1 MSERKSHKLIITE
14 AVLAELPNNQQVD
27 STADGLMMRIWMS
40 GRQDGLRLT
49 EYGDFIFRM
58 AEIEY
63 YQSVFKL
70 REGTSEHAY
79 VMEINKKIKCPF
91 YLGVNKIEGKKKQPY
106 IRLYDSKI
114 AMMIELYGDI
124 VSYLDSVKVRK

>member
-1 MSERKSHKLIITE
+1 MSEGKSLKQIITE
-14 AVLAELPNNQQVD
+14 AVLAELPNNHSVD
-27 STADGLMMRIWMS
+27 SSADSLMMRIWVS

-49 EYGDFIFRM
+49 EYGDFLFRM

-63 YQSVFKL
+63 YQCDFKL

-91 YLGVNKIEGKKKQPY
+91 FLGVNKIEGKKKQPY
-106 IRLYDSKI
+106 MRLYDSKI
-114 AMMIELYGDI
+114 AMMIELYGNI

>member
-14 AVLAELPNNQQVD
+14 AVLAELPKNQQVD

>member
-79 VMEINKKIKCPF
+79 IMEINKKIKCPF

>member
-14 AVLAELPNNQQVD
+14 AVLAELPHNQSVD
-27 STADGLMMRIWMS
+27 YTADGLMMRIWMS

-63 YQSVFKL
+63 YQSNFKL

>member
-14 AVLAELPNNQQVD
+14 AVLAELPEHLSLD
-27 STADGLMMRIWMS
+27 SESDKLMVRLWSS

-63 YQSVFKL
+63 YECDFKL
-70 REGTSEHAY
+70 REGISEHAY
-79 VMEINKKIKCPF
+79 MLEINKKIKCPY
-91 YLGVNKIEGKKKQPY
+91 YLGVNKIEGKKKKLY
-106 IRLYDSKI
+106 MRLYDSKI
-114 AMMIELYGDI
+114 AMLIELYGNLI
-124 VSYLDSVKVRK
+124 GYLDSIKVRK

>member
-14 AVLAELPNNQQVD
+14 AVLAELPHNQSVD

-49 EYGDFIFRM
+49 EYGDFIFRT

-63 YQSVFKL
+63 YQSNFKL

>member
-1 MSERKSHKLIITE
+1 MSERKPLKQIITE
-14 AVLAELPNNQQVD
+14 AVLAELPNNHSVD
-27 STADGLMMRIWMS
+27 SSADSLMMRIWVS

-49 EYGDFIFRM
+49 EYGDFLFRM

-63 YQSVFKL
+63 YQCDFKL

-91 YLGVNKIEGKKKQPY
+91 FLGVNKIEGKKKQPY

-114 AMMIELYGDI
+114 AMMIELYGNI

>member
-1 MSERKSHKLIITE
+1 MTERKSLKHIITE
-14 AVLAELPNNQQVD
+14 AVLAELPEHLSLD
-27 STADGLMMRIWMS
+27 SETDKLMVRLWSS

-63 YQSVFKL
+63 YQSDFKL
-70 REGTSEHAY
+70 RQGTSEHAY

-124 VSYLDSVKVRK
+124 VSYLDSIKVRK

>member
-1 MSERKSHKLIITE
+1 MTYRKSITQIITE
-14 AVLAELPNNQQVD
+14 AVLAELPEHKSID
-27 STADGLMMRIWMS
+27 STADNLMMRIWIS

-63 YQSVFKL
+63 YQSDFKL
-70 REGTSEHAY
+70 RQGTSEHAY

-106 IRLYDSKI
+106 MRLYDSKI
-114 AMMIELYGDI
+114 AMMIELYGNI

>member
-1 MSERKSHKLIITE
+1 MSERKPLKQIITE
-14 AVLAELPNNQQVD
+14 AVLAELPNSHSVD
-27 STADGLMMRIWMS
+27 SSADSLMMRIWVS

-49 EYGDFIFRM
+49 EYGDFLFRM

-63 YQSVFKL
+63 YQCDFKL

-106 IRLYDSKI
+106 MRLYDSKI
-114 AMMIELYGDI
+114 AMMVSLYGN
-124 VSYLDSVKVRK
+124 VNEYLDSIKVIK

>member
-1 MSERKSHKLIITE
+1 MSERKSLKQIITE
-14 AVLAELPNNQQVD
+14 AVLAELPNNHSVD
-27 STADGLMMRIWMS
+27 SSADSLMMRIWVS

-49 EYGDFIFRM
+49 EYGDFLFRM

-63 YQSVFKL
+63 YQCDFKL

-91 YLGVNKIEGKKKQPY
+91 FLGVNKIEGKKKQPY
-106 IRLYDSKI
+106 MRLYDSKI
-114 AMMIELYGDI
+114 AMMIELYGNI

>member
-63 YQSVFKL
+63 YQSNFKL

-106 IRLYDSKI
+106 MRLYDSKI

-124 VSYLDSVKVRK
+124 LTYLDSIKVKR

>member
-1 MSERKSHKLIITE
+1 MTERVTSKKHITE
-14 AVLAELPNNQQVD
+14 LVLAELPDKHKLD
-27 STADGLMMRIWMS
+27 SSADALIVRIWAS
-40 GRQDGLRLT
+40 GRQEGLRLT

-58 AEIEY
+58 ADIEY
-63 YQSVFKL
+63 YQSDFKL
-70 REGTSEHAY
+70 RDGISDHAY
-79 VMEINKKIKCPF
+79 LLEINKKIKCPY

-124 VSYLDSVKVRK
+124 ITYLDSIKVKR

>member
-14 AVLAELPNNQQVD
+14 AVLAELPANHTVD
-27 STADGLMMRIWMS
+27 SNADALMMRIWIS
-40 GRQDGLRLT
+40 GRQDGLRLS

-63 YQSVFKL
+63 YQCDFKL
-70 REGTSEHAY
+70 REGSSEHAY

-124 VSYLDSVKVRK
+124 VSYLDSIKVRK

>member
-27 STADGLMMRIWMS
+27 ATADGLMMRIWMS
-40 GRQDGLRLT
+40 GRQNGLRLT

-58 AEIEY
+58 AEIEC

-70 REGTSEHAY
+70 REGISEHAY

-91 YLGVNKIEGKKKQPY
+91 YLGVNKIEGKKKQPF

>member
-1 MSERKSHKLIITE
+1 MTERKSLKQIITE
-14 AVLAELPNNQQVD
+14 AVLAELPENQSLE
-27 STADGLMMRIWMS
+27 STADELMVRIWAS

-49 EYGDFIFRM
+49 EYGDFVFRM

-63 YQSVFKL
+63 YQCDFKL
-70 REGTSEHAY
+70 REGMSDHAY
-79 VMEINKKIKCPF
+79 LLEINKKIKCPY

-106 IRLYDSKI
+106 MRLYDSKI

-124 VSYLDSVKVRK
+124 LSYLDSIKVKK

>member
-63 YQSVFKL
+63 YQSDFKL

-114 AMMIELYGDI
+114 AMMIELYGNI

>member
-14 AVLAELPNNQQVD
+14 AVLAELPNNQTVD

-63 YQSVFKL
+63 YQSDFKL
-70 REGTSEHAY
+70 REGTSEHSY

-114 AMMIELYGDI
+114 AMMIELYGNI
-124 VSYLDSVKVRK
+124 VSYLDSIKVRK

>member
-14 AVLAELPNNQQVD
+14 AVLAELPNNKQVD
-27 STADGLMMRIWMS
+27 STADGLMMRLWMS

-63 YQSVFKL
+63 YQSDFKL

>member
-1 MSERKSHKLIITE
+1 MTDRKSLKQIITE
-14 AVLAELPNNQQVD
+14 AVLAELPANKSID
-27 STADGLMMRIWMS
+27 STADNLMIRIWIS

-63 YQSVFKL
+63 YQCDFKL
-70 REGTSEHAY
+70 RDGMSDHAY
-79 VMEINKKIKCPF
+79 LLEINKKIKCPY

-106 IRLYDSKI
+106 MRLYDSKI

-124 VSYLDSVKVRK
+124 LTYLDSIKVKK

>member
-14 AVLAELPNNQQVD
+14 AVLAELPKNQQVD

-124 VSYLDSVKVRK
+124 VSYLDSIKVRK

>member
-14 AVLAELPNNQQVD
+14 AVLAELPHNQSVD
-27 STADGLMMRIWMS
+27 YTADGLMMRIWMS

-63 YQSVFKL
+63 YQSNFKL

-124 VSYLDSVKVRK
+124 VSYLDSIKVRK

>member
-1 MSERKSHKLIITE
+1 MSERKTLKQIITE
-14 AVLAELPNNQQVD
+14 AVLAELPNNHSVD
-27 STADGLMMRIWMS
+27 SSADSLMMRIWVS

-49 EYGDFIFRM
+49 EYGDFLFRM

-63 YQSVFKL
+63 YQCDFKL

-91 YLGVNKIEGKKKQPY
+91 FLGVNKIEGKKKQPY
-106 IRLYDSKI
+106 MRLYDSKI
-114 AMMIELYGDI
+114 AMMIELYGNI

>member
-1 MSERKSHKLIITE
+1 MTERKSLKQIITE
-14 AVLAELPNNQQVD
+14 AVLAELPENHSID
-27 STADGLMMRIWMS
+27 STADSLMTRIWAS

-63 YQSVFKL
+63 YQCDFKL
-70 REGTSEHAY
+70 RDGMSDHAY
-79 VMEINKKIKCPF
+79 LLEINKKIKCPY
-91 YLGVNKIEGKKKQPY
+91 YLGVNKIEGKKKKPY
-106 IRLYDSKI
+106 MRLYDSKI

-124 VSYLDSVKVRK
+124 LTYLDSIKVKK

>member
-1 MSERKSHKLIITE
+1 MSERKPLKQIITE
-14 AVLAELPNNQQVD
+14 AVLAELPNNHSVD
-27 STADGLMMRIWMS
+27 SSADSLMMRIWVS

-49 EYGDFIFRM
+49 EYGDFLFRM

-63 YQSVFKL
+63 YQCDFKL

-79 VMEINKKIKCPF
+79 VMEINKTIKCPF
-91 YLGVNKIEGKKKQPY
+91 FLGVNKIEGKKKQPY
-106 IRLYDSKI
+106 MRLYDSKI
-114 AMMIELYGDI
+114 AMMIELYGNI

>member
-1 MSERKSHKLIITE
+1 MSERKTLKHIITE
-14 AVLAELPNNQQVD
+14 AVLAELPDNCKVD
-27 STADGLMMRIWMS
+27 SPADKIMFRVWAS
-40 GRQDGLRLT
+40 GRQEGLRLT
-49 EYGDFIFRM
+49 EYGDFLFRM

-63 YQSVFKL
+63 YQCDFKI
-70 REGTSEHAY
+70 RQEINEHAY

-114 AMMIELYGDI
+114 AMMISLYGDI
-124 VSYLDSVKVRK
+124 VSYLDSIKVKK

>member
-1 MSERKSHKLIITE
+1 MTNRKSIKQIITE

-63 YQSVFKL
+63 YQSDFKL
-70 REGTSEHAY
+70 RQGTSEHAY

-114 AMMIELYGDI
+114 AMMIELYGNI
-124 VSYLDSVKVRK
+124 VSYLDSIKVRK

>member
-1 MSERKSHKLIITE
+1 MTERKSLKQIITE
-14 AVLAELPNNQQVD
+14 AVLAELPENLSID
-27 STADGLMMRIWMS
+27 STADQLMVRIWAS

-63 YQSVFKL
+63 YQCDFKL
-70 REGTSEHAY
+70 RDGISDHAY
-79 VMEINKKIKCPF
+79 LLEINKKIKCPY
-91 YLGVNKIEGKKKQPY
+91 YLGVNKVEGKKKQPY
-106 IRLYDSKI
+106 MRLYDSKI

-124 VSYLDSVKVRK
+124 LTYLDSIKVKK

>member
-1 MSERKSHKLIITE
+1 MNDRATNKKHITE
-14 AVLAELPNNQQVD
+14 AILAELPEKYRLD
-27 STADGLMMRIWMS
+27 SSADELMVRIWAS

-58 AEIEY
+58 ADIEY
-63 YQSVFKL
+63 YQCDFKL
-70 REGTSEHAY
+70 RDGISDHAY
-79 VMEINKKIKCPF
+79 LLEINKKIKCPY

-106 IRLYDSKI
+106 MRLYDSKI

-124 VSYLDSVKVRK
+124 ITYLDSIKVKR

>member
-1 MSERKSHKLIITE
+1 MTERKSLKQIITE
-14 AVLAELPNNQQVD
+14 AVLAELPDNHSID
-27 STADGLMMRIWMS
+27 SSADSLMVRLWAS

-49 EYGDFIFRM
+49 EYGDFVFRM

-63 YQSVFKL
+63 YQCNFKL
-70 REGTSEHAY
+70 REGSSEHAY

-124 VSYLDSVKVRK
+124 VSYLDSIKVRK